1 MSFRTCLFAS
11 IALFSL
17 IGCAAPAE
25 TGSASVDALEET
37 PPTGAETA
45 TQASEDQLAFN
56 AEALYT
62 QAEALTP
69 DKPDGKPTI
78 VFSIGDG
85 SPVSM
90 SGGEALEV
98 VMPGSFSQT
107 LEVTVQA
114 QPALFFRRIADLA
127 VGSRSCKEVAGGV
140 ILIDNGTRFAPK
152 PDTRCTIAIT
162 KMYEEPLT
170 PKAAVLL
177 QHSHLKPRT
186 IIVGTISAE
195 LKSADGTQTR
205 DVRGGFVLPTA
216 FGH

>member
-1 MSFRTCLFAS
+1 MSFRTCCSAS
-11 IALFSL
+11 IAFFSL
-17 IGCAAPAE
+17 IGCTAPAE
-25 TGSASVDALEET
+25 TASASVDALEET
-37 PPTGAETA
+37 PSTDAETA

-62 QAEALTP
+62 QAEGLTP

-90 SGGEALEV
+90 NGGEALEV
-98 VMPGSFSQT
+98 VMPDKFSQT

-114 QPALFFRRIADLA
+114 EPALLFRRIADLA
-127 VGSRSCKEVAGGV
+127 VGSRSCKEVTGGV

-152 PDTRCTIAIT
+152 PGTRCTIAIT

-177 QHSHLKPRT
+177 QHTHLKPRT